1 MVYPFLGGI
10 FRSSVCSV
18 LSFYGDTLHVLSFR
32 LSHSQ
37 HNVLSVAFSHIDF
50 IDFFSVLFN
59 PTSLHFV
66 HTDLHTNPLQPIS
79 IGREYTL

>member
-1 MVYPFLGGI
+1 MEYPFQVGI

-18 LSFYGDTLHVLSFR
+18 LSFYGDTFQDLSLR
-32 LSHSQ
+32 LSHSK
-37 HNVLSVAFSHIDF
+37 HDVLSAVFSDIAFMV
-50 IDFFSVLFN
+50 FFSFLCN
-59 PTSLHFV
+59 PTTLHIV